1 MNTALARGRKSASL
15 FVGRV
20 VPFLAIAGL
29 WFFVGSCGADLQ
41 GEGDGVDRVIKLAWD
56 HGAYKCA
63 PRELTLAEANLR
75 FARDH
80 MKQGNYHNAKHFLAL
95 ARTFAKEALRK
106 SPKERCAAPKVVEAP
121 PRPRPVKVVVTPTDK
136 DGDGILDK
144 DDACPTDPEDKDGF
158 EDKDG
163 CPEPDNDGDGIC
175 DDNPNIQGRVAHFA
189 GKCKGKDLCAGSEA
203 DKAEGFAKT
212 KEDQDGFEDQ
222 DGCPDPDNDGDG
234 ICDDNA
240 AIQGHVA
247 LWSSKCSGSDKC
259 AGTDADKA
267 DGFAKTK
274 EDQDGFE
281 DKDGCPDPD
290 NDGDKICDQ
299 NAEIQGHLGV
309 WSSKCTGS
317 DKCPGT
323 DADKADG
330 FSKTKEVY
338 NNYQDKDGC
347 PDKLQLVVVTA
358 KKIEIKQ
365 KIYFDFN
372 KATIKPV
379 SYPVLDAVAKV
390 LLDNPKMRVRVEGH
404 TDSRGSRR
412 YNKRLSQRRAE
423 SVRRYL
429 IRKGVDPSRLKAK
442 GYGEDRP
449 IDTNRTAEGRD
460 RNRRVE
466 FRILSR

>member
-1 MNTALARGRKSASL
+1 MNTASARGRFWGFRFFS
-15 FVGRV
+15 VGV
-20 VPFLAIAGL
+20 LWATVIGSGL
-29 WFFVGSCGADLQ
+29 CLGSCGADLKGQ
-41 GEGDGVDRVIKLAWD
+41 GEGVSRIIKLAWD

-95 ARTFAKEALRK
+95 ARNFAREAVRK
-106 SPKERCAAPKVVEAP
+106 SPKDRCAAPKVVEAP
-121 PRPRPVKVVVTPTDK
+121 PPPRPVKVVVTPTDK
-136 DGDGILDK
+136 DGDGIVDNK
-144 DDACPTDPEDKDGF
+144 DACPTDPEDKDGF
-158 EDKDG
+158 EDADG

-175 DDNPNIQGRVAHFA
+175 DDNPDVQGRLAHFA
-189 GKCKGKDLCAGSEA
+189 DKCKGRDKCTGTEA
-203 DKAEGFAKT
+203 DKADGFAKT
-212 KEDQDGFEDQ
+212 KEDMDGFDDA

-234 ICDDNA
+234 ICDGNQ
-240 AIQGHVA
+240 AIQGHVN
-247 LWSSKCSGSDKC
+247 LWSGKCTGSDNC
-259 AGTDADKA
+259 AGKDADKA
-267 DGFAKTK
+267 DGFARTL
-274 EDQDGFE
+274 EDKDGF
-281 DKDGCPDPD
+281 DDADGCPDPD
-290 NDGDKICDQ
+290 NDGDKICDD
-299 NAEIQGHLGV
+299 NSTIQAHVAL
-309 WSSKCTGS
+309 WSGKCTGA
-317 DKCPGT
+317 DKCAGT
-323 DADKADG
+323 DADKSDG
-330 FSKTKEVY
+330 FVKTKEVY

-379 SYPVLDAVAKV
+379 SYPVLNAVAQV
-390 LLDNPKMRVRVEGH
+390 LLDHPKMRVRVEGH

-412 YNKRLSQRRAE
+412 YNRRLSQRRAE

-429 IRKGVDPSRLKAK
+429 IRKGVDRHRLEAR

-466 FRILSR
+466 FTILSR